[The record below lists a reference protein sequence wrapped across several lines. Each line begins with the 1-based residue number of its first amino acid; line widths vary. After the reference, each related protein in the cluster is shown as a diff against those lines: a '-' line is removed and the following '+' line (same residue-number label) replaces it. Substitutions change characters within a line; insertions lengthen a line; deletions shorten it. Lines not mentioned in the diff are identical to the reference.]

1 MQPASDSSSPQ
12 LSAPLGEKSTVMDVE
27 KPLINIIHLD
37 CGTGGDCTVLYTATQ
52 FVVIDGGKGNT
63 GKRLT
68 SLLNLLIQ
76 QGLKPLAFIVSHFDL
91 DHYYGLFQAIGT
103 LSEHHSSLKSFIVM
117 SPADATIVNTK
128 TPAPPNQWE
137 KGSRVFGLCNDLRKR
152 ASKSDVKIHF
162 KAPET
167 LEFTGG
173 MQLELMSLTTQRS
186 PTACDE
192 NNGSSLQW
200 ILSDSENRTSTT
212 YYTGGDS
219 QVGPL
224 TATIV
229 KLDHHGSTKDHTNA
243 NTNALE
249 NALYWVIMGAGHS
262 YDHPG
267 DALLESVEEKNPW
280 IFMTQHHFD
289 DDFLKYK
296 RLHVGRAAAKWG
308 DIGFSLFKN
317 QKILINTNI
326 EKHLLSNNDAQAFVP
341 ATLSSQLDEKM
352 YTLLASTRNILGCP
366 NDRLYGRKEVVHK
379 VDALSCIE
387 CGEPAKR
394 VPVSED
400 SNDLITCAI
409 HEKMLMKRLQAQLKK
424 KRKKEKKETEEV
436 YKPRKTRRFVPPPD
450 KTDIETEEDNNI
462 FIGTDTTKK
471 VKTEATS
478 TSPAQDIV
486 D

>member
-1 MQPASDSSSPQ
+1 MQQANDSSSPL

-37 CGTGGDCTVLYTATQ
+37 CGTGGDCTVLYTSSQ

-91 DHYYGLFQAIGT
+91 DHYYGLFQAIGNI
-103 LSEHHSSLKSFIVM
+103 SERHNSITDLIVM
-117 SPADATIVNTK
+117 SPADATIVDQKN
-128 TPAPPNQWE
+128 PAFPNQWE
-137 KGSRVFGLCNDLRKR
+137 KGSRVFGLCNDLRNR
-152 ASKSDVKIHF
+152 ASKSKVTIKF

-173 MQLELMSLTTQRS
+173 MQLELMSLTTQLS

-192 NNGSSLQW
+192 NNSSSLQW
-200 ILSDSENRTSTT
+200 ILRDSENRTSTT

-243 NTNALE
+243 DTNALE

-267 DALLESVEEKNPW
+267 EALLESTKEKKPW

-289 DDFLKYK
+289 DDFLKHE

-308 DIGFSLFKN
+308 DIGLSLFKN
-317 QKILINTNI
+317 QKVLINANI
-326 EKHLLSNNDAQAFVP
+326 DKHLLGNDEAQKIVS
-341 ATLSSQLDEKM
+341 ATLSTQLDGEM
-352 YTLLASTRNILGCP
+352 HTLLTTTRTIPGCP
-366 NDRLYGRKEVVHK
+366 NDRLYGRKEMVLK

-400 SNDLITCAI
+400 SNDLITCEI
-409 HEKMLMKRLQAQLKK
+409 HKKMLLDKLLKQLKK
-424 KRKKEKKETEEV
+424 KRKKEKIEEEEV
-436 YKPRKTRRFVPPPD
+436 YIPRISKRRMPSPD
-450 KTDIETEEDNNI
+450 EEDIETK
-462 FIGTDTTKK
+462 KK
-471 VKTEATS
+471 VKNETAS
-478 TSPAQDIV
+478 TSPIQYIGD
-486 D
+486 

>member
-1 MQPASDSSSPQ
+1 
-12 LSAPLGEKSTVMDVE
+12 
-27 KPLINIIHLD
+27 
-37 CGTGGDCTVLYTATQ
+37 
-52 FVVIDGGKGNT
+52 
-63 GKRLT
+63 
-68 SLLNLLIQ
+68 
-76 QGLKPLAFIVSHFDL
+76 
-91 DHYYGLFQAIGT
+91 
-103 LSEHHSSLKSFIVM
+103 
-117 SPADATIVNTK
+117 
-128 TPAPPNQWE
+128 
-137 KGSRVFGLCNDLRKR
+137 
-152 ASKSDVKIHF
+152 
-162 KAPET
+162 
-167 LEFTGG
+167 
-173 MQLELMSLTTQRS
+173 
-186 PTACDE
+186 
-192 NNGSSLQW
+192 
-200 ILSDSENRTSTT
+200 
-212 YYTGGDS
+212 
-219 QVGPL
+219 
-224 TATIV
+224 
-229 KLDHHGSTKDHTNA
+229 
-243 NTNALE
+243 
-249 NALYWVIMGAGHS
+249 
-262 YDHPG
+262 
-267 DALLESVEEKNPW
+267 
-280 IFMTQHHFD
+280 MTQHHFD